1 MEHLATLEKRAL
13 DLMKNADF
21 GDEAI
26 RVNEA
31 IVAASPRSERAWTRL
46 GRCRMEQRQFD
57 AAIEALRTALSLNS
71 ANTIAANL
79 LNEVRKR
86 RAMMPT
92 ATERAT
98 TGFTA
103 REFALLETL
112 PPAEACDALR
122 TRIELLFDAVNG
134 SAVAARAVEARQR
147 GGAASGSKLFHAN
160 SFYPAPAGHIFAF
173 HHGGRWEPQFNLGW
187 YTLPSRPS
195 CMRIGIG
202 FNTSANGRDAD
213 RAAGQ
218 ERVLAYFDQFQRAIA
233 RAWRTEL
240 VRWMET
246 SGGML
251 ELGSSLEQSLQPAQ
265 AVERLLALRHAAS
278 LDWIFVGRWLFLDR
292 PVDAAVLR
300 DRATLARAVD
310 DTFRALFPLWLGAFE
325 GAHSAYGSAGLQ
337 P

>member
-1 MEHLATLEKRAL
+1 MENLAALEKRAL
-13 DLMKNADF
+13 DLMKTADF

-31 IVAASPRSERAWTRL
+31 IVAAAPRSERAWTRL

-57 AAIEALRTALSLNS
+57 GAIDALRTALSLNG

-86 RAMMPT
+86 RAMTPT
-92 ATERAT
+92 AAERAT

-122 TRIELLFDAVNG
+122 TRVELLFDAVNG
-134 SAVAARAVEARQR
+134 SAVATRAVEARQR
-147 GGAASGSKLFHAN
+147 AGAASGSKLFHAN
-160 SFYPAPAGHIFAF
+160 SFYPAPGGHIFAF

-187 YTLPSRPS
+187 FTLPTRPS
-195 CMRIGIG
+195 CLRVGIG
-202 FNTSANGRDAD
+202 FNTSSTGRDAD
-213 RAAGQ
+213 RAAGP
-218 ERVLAYFDQFQRAIA
+218 ERVLAHFEQFQRAIA

-246 SGGML
+246 NGGML
-251 ELGSSLEQSLQPAQ
+251 ELGASLEQSLQPAQ
-265 AVERLLALRHAAS
+265 AVERLLALHNAAA
-278 LDWIFVGRWLFLDR
+278 LEWIFVGRWLFLDR
-292 PVDAAVLR
+292 PADAAVLR
-300 DRATLARAVD
+300 DRAALARTVD
-310 DTFRALFPLWLGAFE
+310 DTFRALFPLWLGAYDA
-325 GAHSAYGSAGLQ
+325 AHAGI
-337 P
+337 